1 MWSATWPKEVRVL
14 AEEFLKDYIQVNVG
28 SLQLA
33 ANHNIL
39 QIIDVCQEFEK
50 QRKWVRYCLMIS
62 NVLTWILFARL
73 LQLLSEIGAEK
84 ENKTIVFVETKRKV
98 DEITRSIQ
106 RDGWNAS
113 GIHGDKSQSDRD
125 WVLAGTVCPQGLIRR
140 FNAFLLFQISET
152 ERQTFS

>member
-1 MWSATWPKEVRVL
+1 MYN
-14 AEEFLKDYIQVNVG
+14 FLTRDFSFI
-28 SLQLA
+28 
-33 ANHNIL
+33 
-39 QIIDVCQEFEK
+39 
-50 QRKWVRYCLMIS
+50 
-62 NVLTWILFARL
+62 RL

-125 WVLAGTVCPQGLIRR
+125 WVLAGRIRHTGR
-140 FNAFLLFQISET
+140 
-152 ERQTFS
+152 